1 MLVSVEA
8 SQFSFPMHSWTLGG
22 FRAIREKT
30 EFELGGLN
38 LLVGANSAGKSSVL
52 HSMLLTAQTLATPMA
67 DRPLVLNGSLVRLGL
82 AEDCVHEAKEGEIQI
97 GFGLVPTEE
106 EANRPAMGEVAR
118 VEVSARFAAL
128 EKAADF
134 NLVESKVTAY
144 GDEESAK
151 ATITVRERNRKQAE
165 ADLRRSDIEEKL
177 ASHYAEAI
185 GQGATG
191 DVPPKT
197 VGVYARQF
205 LPGSLAVV
213 GNAYMREL
221 SHFLM
226 RWRRPPVGVRFSGER
241 RGLVASEPVA
251 DVIRAFLK
259 DEYGPEKLAQ
269 LPSSGELSAEQ
280 LEVLPRKLLEPLAL
294 PRRNPWLV
302 EHFEQ
307 MPFRGEVEQHN
318 LGGMLDAGTAFVQR
332 WFSKNV
338 RHLGPLRAAPQ
349 PLYGLPE
356 AASGNSV
363 GQNGEYTAAVLSAYS
378 KRLAPVPLP
387 DGTVRRVKLGT
398 AVDQWMAA
406 LDLLAAVRSH
416 DRGKLGYELELDVE
430 GVKRPLDLTTV
441 GVGVSQALPIIVLGL
456 ISEPGTLLLFE
467 QPELHLH
474 PDVQASLGDF
484 FLALA
489 RSGRQLMIETHSEY
503 LVNRLRRRQK
513 ASPELEASE
522 LVRLFFFERSG
533 SEAKVRHG
541 RIGLDGSMPDWPSG
555 FLDTAVREVEA
566 MVMGEGD

>member
-1 MLVSVEA
+1 MEA
-8 SQFSFPMHSWTLGG
+8 SQFSFPLRSWTLGG

-38 LLVGANSAGKSSVL
+38 ILVGANSAGKSSVL
-52 HSMLLTAQTLATPMA
+52 HSVLLTAQTLATPMA

-97 GFGLVPTEE
+97 GFGLIPTEA

-118 VEVSARFAAL
+118 VDVAARFAAPD
-128 EKAADF
+128 KAADF
-134 NLVESKVTAY
+134 SLVESKVTAHSV
-144 GDEESAK
+144 EEGGK
-151 ATITVRERNRKQAE
+151 TIITVSNRDPDQAE
-165 ADLRRSDIEEKL
+165 AELRQAGVEEEV
-177 ASHYAEAI
+177 ARQYAEAI
-185 GQGATG
+185 GLAGSG

-205 LPGSLAVV
+205 MPGSLAVV
-213 GNAYMREL
+213 SNAYMREL
-221 SHFLM
+221 SNVLM
-226 RWRRPPVGVRFSGER
+226 RWRPRIGVRVGGPR

-259 DEYGPEKLAQ
+259 DEYGPEELAKL
-269 LPSSGELSAEQ
+269 PVSGELSAEQ
-280 LEVLPRKLLEPLAL
+280 LDVLPRELLEPLAL
-294 PRRNPWLV
+294 PRHSPWLA
-302 EHFEQ
+302 EHIQQ
-307 MPFRGEVEQHN
+307 MPFRGEVEQHA
-318 LGGMLDAGTAFVQR
+318 LGGILDAGTDFARR

-338 RHLGPLRAAPQ
+338 RHLGPLRAPPQ

-356 AASGNSV
+356 AASGDSV

-503 LVNRLRRRQK
+503 LINRLRRRQK
-513 ASPELEASE
+513 TDPELEASE

-533 SEAKVRHG
+533 SEANVRHG
-541 RIGLDGSMPDWPSG
+541 RIGQDGSMPNWPAG

-566 MVMGEGD
+566 MVMVEKE